1 MEDQSPRRTSW
12 ALAWKATL
20 GAIIGIAVSSFAFAL
35 PHVEDIFSPV
45 AASYLIT
52 GAAFGIV
59 YVLTGSLTAAM
70 VSHALQS
77 CFSMAQVLLFGSAG
91 ASASN
96 YILVFGCPIFVF
108 FIARL
113 LAQVLPQSSR
123 ATHSL

>member
-1 MEDQSPRRTSW
+1 M
-12 ALAWKATL
+12 
-20 GAIIGIAVSSFAFAL
+20 SSFAFAL

-91 ASASN
+91 ASAPIIH
-96 YILVFGCPIFVF
+96 YILVFGCPVFVF